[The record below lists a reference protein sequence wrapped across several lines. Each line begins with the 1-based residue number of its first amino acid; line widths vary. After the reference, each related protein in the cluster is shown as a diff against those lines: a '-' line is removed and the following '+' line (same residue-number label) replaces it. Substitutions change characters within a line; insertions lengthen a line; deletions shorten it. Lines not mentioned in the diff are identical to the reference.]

1 MPKRAGSI
9 SRWCCCRRPAPRSTS
24 IAISKSAA
32 TSSAIWSWRSR
43 TWSRCRQAHEAS
55 VMVLLASI
63 CSMLAASACFILAA
77 CAAGAA
83 SITVPDNSTGL
94 AGVAAATTALLLD
107 AGVKPQNAGGGVFV
121 LDAKNFHCD
130 QNLNGA
136 LDASNVRAGLPA
148 LKCRINSQNKRGTSA
163 GQPFG
168 EGRALTELLQKVQGS
183 NPPGGA
189 AFSDCG
195 MGYCGLFAKS
205 IKCTIDTKIGNFS
218 NGGRWSC
225 VFTDG
230 Q

>member
-1 MPKRAGSI
+1 MLLSPACASFDQYRNFEVRGDAFRELVRALPGVIPMSSTLMRRLVMKAFLAPSLCSTA
-9 SRWCCCRRPAPRSTS
+9 SRHPPPVA
-24 IAISKSAA
+24 
-32 TSSAIWSWRSR
+32 
-43 TWSRCRQAHEAS
+43 AS
-55 VMVLLASI
+55 V
-63 CSMLAASACFILAA
+63 
-77 CAAGAA
+77 
-83 SITVPDNSTGL
+83 TVPDNSTSL

-107 AGVKPQNAGGGVFV
+107 AGLKPQNAGGGVFV

-130 QNLNGA
+130 QHLNGA
-136 LDASNVRAGLPA
+136 LDASSVRAGLPT
-148 LKCRINSQNKRGTSA
+148 LKCRINSQNKRGTNA

-168 EGRALTELLQKVQGS
+168 EGRAMTELLQKVQGS

-195 MGYCGLFAKS
+195 MGYCGIFAKS

>member
-1 MPKRAGSI
+1 MK
-9 SRWCCCRRPAPRSTS
+9 
-24 IAISKSAA
+24 
-32 TSSAIWSWRSR
+32 
-43 TWSRCRQAHEAS
+43 
-55 VMVLLASI
+55 VLLASI

-77 CAAGAA
+77 SAAGAA
-83 SITVPDNSTGL
+83 SVTVPDNSTGL

-136 LDASNVRAGLPA
+136 LDASNRRAGLPA

-168 EGRALTELLQKVQGS
+168 EGRAMTELLQKVQGS

-195 MGYCGLFAKS
+195 MGYCGIFAKS
-205 IKCTIDTKIGNFS
+205 IKCPSIPRSAISATAAGGAAFS
-218 NGGRWSC
+218 PTGSDGRAPNRVWPS
-225 VFTDG
+225 FRARG
-230 Q
+230 HRR

>member
-1 MPKRAGSI
+1 MKA
-9 SRWCCCRRPAPRSTS
+9 
-24 IAISKSAA
+24 
-32 TSSAIWSWRSR
+32 
-43 TWSRCRQAHEAS
+43 
-55 VMVLLASI
+55 VLASI
-63 CSMLAASACFILAA
+63 CSIFAAS
-77 CAAGAA
+77 AAGAA
-83 SITVPDNSTGL
+83 SVTVPDNSTSL

-107 AGVKPQNAGGGVFV
+107 AGLKPQNAGGGVFV

-130 QNLNGA
+130 QHLNGA
-136 LDASNVRAGLPA
+136 LDASNVRAGLPT
-148 LKCRINSQNKRGTSA
+148 LKCRINSQNKRGTTA

-168 EGRALTELLQKVQGS
+168 EGRAMTELLQKVQGS

-195 MGYCGLFAKS
+195 MGYCGIFAKS

>member
-1 MPKRAGSI
+1 MK
-9 SRWCCCRRPAPRSTS
+9 
-24 IAISKSAA
+24 
-32 TSSAIWSWRSR
+32 
-43 TWSRCRQAHEAS
+43 
-55 VMVLLASI
+55 VLLASI
-63 CSMLAASACFILAA
+63 RSMLAASACFILAA
-77 CAAGAA
+77 SAAGAA
-83 SITVPDNSTGL
+83 SVTVPDNSTGL

-168 EGRALTELLQKVQGS
+168 EGRAMTEQLQRVQGS

-195 MGYCGLFAKS
+195 MGYCGIFAKS

-218 NGGRWSC
+218 NGGRWTC

>member
-1 MPKRAGSI
+1 MK
-9 SRWCCCRRPAPRSTS
+9 
-24 IAISKSAA
+24 
-32 TSSAIWSWRSR
+32 
-43 TWSRCRQAHEAS
+43 
-55 VMVLLASI
+55 VLLASI
-63 CSMLAASACFILAA
+63 CSMLAASAHFILAA
-77 CAAGAA
+77 SAAGAA

-168 EGRALTELLQKVQGS
+168 EGRAMTELLQNVQGS

-195 MGYCGLFAKS
+195 MGYCGIFAKS
-205 IKCTIDTKIGNFS
+205 IKCSIDTKIGNFS

>member
-1 MPKRAGSI
+1 MKA
-9 SRWCCCRRPAPRSTS
+9 
-24 IAISKSAA
+24 
-32 TSSAIWSWRSR
+32 
-43 TWSRCRQAHEAS
+43 
-55 VMVLLASI
+55 LLASLCFI
-63 CSMLAASACFILAA
+63 FAAS
-77 CAAGAA
+77 AAGAA
-83 SITVPDNSTGL
+83 SVTVSDNSTSL

-107 AGVKPQNAGGGVFV
+107 AGLKPQNAGGGVFV

-130 QNLNGA
+130 QHLNGA
-136 LDASNVRAGLPA
+136 LDASSVRAGLPT
-148 LKCRINSQNKRGTSA
+148 LKCRINSQNERGTNA
-163 GQPFG
+163 GQTFG
-168 EGRALTELLQKVQGS
+168 EDRAMTELLQKVQGS

-195 MGYCGLFAKS
+195 MGYCGIFAKS